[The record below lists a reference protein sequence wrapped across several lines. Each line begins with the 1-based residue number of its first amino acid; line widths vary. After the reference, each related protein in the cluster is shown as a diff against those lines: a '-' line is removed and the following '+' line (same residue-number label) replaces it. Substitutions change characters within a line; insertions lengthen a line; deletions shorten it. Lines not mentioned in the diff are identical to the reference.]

1 MKDYNEQPSEETKNQ
16 WENDPNNW
24 IWGMFYYNPKDK
36 RLFAPKRIREFG
48 WTTNFANPNS
58 VFIMSLLILILI
70 VFAKFSS

>member
-1 MKDYNEQPSEETKNQ
+1 MKDYNEPSEETKNQ

-36 RLFAPKRIREFG
+36 RLFPPKRIKEFG

-58 VFIMSLLILILI
+58 VFIMALLILILI
-70 VFAKFSS
+70 VFAKFAK

>member
-1 MKDYNEQPSEETKNQ
+1 MKDYNEPNEETKNQ

-36 RLFAPKRIREFG
+36 RLFPPKRIKEFG

-58 VFIMSLLILILI
+58 VFIMALLILILI
-70 VFAKFSS
+70 VFAKFAK